1 VSRPG
6 VPLPVGLRHLA
17 ELTGPL
23 AALEHDAAR
32 LTRWGRRFAD
42 VLVSGGRLLAAGNGG
57 SAEQAAHLT
66 SELLGRYR
74 DDRPPMSAITL
85 CGESAALTAIGN
97 DYGIEEIFAR
107 QVRGHGRVGDVLVLL
122 STSGHSANL
131 LAAADA
137 ASALAVSTYALCGR
151 PGSPLAMRCD
161 DAFCVDAPHTATVQE
176 IHLVAIHL
184 ICAAVDEALAAG
196 AGVSGAAAWPA

>member
-1 VSRPG
+1 MSSSDHDPVLAHLRALSAAAATAVGYAPTVSAWG
-6 VPLPVGLRHLA
+6 A
-17 ELTGPL
+17 EL
-23 AALEHDAAR
+23 A
-32 LTRWGRRFAD
+32 RRFEA
-42 VLVSGGRLLAAGNGG
+42 GGQLLTCGNGG
-57 SAEQAAHLT
+57 SAAEAQHLT
-66 SELLGRYR
+66 GEMVGRFRY
-74 DDRPPMSAITL
+74 DRRPLPAIAL
-85 CGESAALTAIGN
+85 CADSAATTAIGN

-107 QVRGHGRVGDVLVLL
+107 QVRGHGRAGDVLVLL

-131 LAAADA
+131 LAAADT